1 MAMTIGSTIKEA
13 KQRISVNEFQTWI
26 RYREK
31 FGPMNPVR
39 RYDVGP
45 AMLASLISRVHGG
58 KAKPLDFIAFGKD
71 PEEDTVV
78 DADGFLKALAG
89 TGRMKRGR

>member
-1 MAMTIGSTIKEA
+1 MTIGSTIKEA
-13 KQRISVNEFQTWI
+13 KQRISVNEFRTWI

-45 AMLASLISRVHGG
+45 ALVASMLSRVHGG
-58 KAKPLDFIAFGKD
+58 KSKPIDFITFGKD
-71 PEEDTVV
+71 AEEEAVV
-78 DADGFLKALAG
+78 DTAGFLAALAS
-89 TGRMKRGR
+89 TGRVKHGR